1 MVQAGK
7 GRSRLKGIR
16 ALGLGRDI
24 VLLAVILFLVEF
36 VRGAALV
43 SFIPIYGKDV
53 LHISLAIIGTAITAH
68 YLTDT
73 VLKTG
78 IGYLLDRLSARLIIN
93 VGLLISLIGV
103 ALFHYGANNWIFITA
118 AALYGVGIS
127 PVWIVCLTKVK
138 EEQRAAQMGFLYMIW
153 LVGMGS
159 GPVVLNLVID
169 HRPGLSFWL
178 IVSLAAIAWLLSFF
192 VPGGKQTDSNVNT
205 VPFKEQWE
213 ALRVKLK
220 AMKPLLPGMIL
231 QTLGAS
237 MLVPILPTFAAD
249 TLSLSS
255 SQYSILLLLGGGC
268 TVLGLVPMGKWSDKV
283 GRKPFLITGFA
294 IFGLTLASLSLQPSK
309 LVAYGLAIV
318 LGLSY
323 SAVLPAW
330 NALLALYVPPGQ
342 KGLGWS
348 LLSTVEGIGVLI
360 GPVIGGVLASA
371 FSAATVVW
379 ISAGLFAVIALVYT
393 LFPSRWFAER

>member
-103 ALFHYGANNWIFITA
+103 ALFHYGANKWIFITA

>member
-1 MVQAGK
+1 M
-7 GRSRLKGIR
+7 KGIR

-103 ALFHYGANNWIFITA
+103 ALFHYGANKWIFITA